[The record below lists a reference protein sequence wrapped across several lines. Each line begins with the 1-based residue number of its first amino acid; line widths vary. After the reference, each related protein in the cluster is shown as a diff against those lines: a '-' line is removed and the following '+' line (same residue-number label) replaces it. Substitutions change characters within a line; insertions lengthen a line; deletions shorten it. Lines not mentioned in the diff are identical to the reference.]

1 MSTDKTR
8 IRRAPPK
15 FTGSARVTLAAFSLI
30 GFVGSWNLIA
40 HVENRQAQA
49 NGSSLPTLVPTAPVV
64 IVPTLTPT
72 PWPTIAPLLEFQPVP
87 TLNSVANSTI
97 DAAAETAINPVITLD
112 IAPIQVAPLPTMA
125 PLPAIPDM
133 PAPPPPPPPPPP
145 MPAGGWQNSGGS

>member
-8 IRRAPPK
+8 IRRAPSK
-15 FTGSARVTLAAFSLI
+15 FTGSARVTLAAVSLI

-49 NGSSLPTLVPTAPVV
+49 NEPPPTPVPTIAPVV
-64 IVPTLTPT
+64 IAPAPT
-72 PWPTIAPLLEFQPVP
+72 PWPTIAPLADLQPVP
-87 TLNSVANSTI
+87 TLRSVTNSAI
-97 DAAAETAINPVITLD
+97 DSVSETAVNPVISLD
-112 IAPIQVAPLPTMA
+112 IAPIQIAPLPTMA

-133 PAPPPPPPPPPP
+133 PPPPPPPPP